1 MANILSEDEEFF
13 ERIERE
19 HIQVDPLLWNIIYQ
33 HIGDPVI
40 VINLTVRYYLD
51 NREPIPQVEAKK
63 ILISTKRMAEIIKK
77 IHQPESITADEK
89 DPLFRMIKDKGLKLD
104 AVTDEL
110 FTQYIR
116 NDLNFISIAAGM
128 YIGSS
133 KEGQSV
139 SIKDSRMILEHIH
152 SIMNFLVGCESL
164 PQRKWRINKKAP
176 IPVTSRGSFVGDR
189 PNSFRYRF

>member
-152 SIMNFLVGCESL
+152 SIMNFLDRL
-164 PQRKWRINKKAP
+164 RI
-176 IPVTSRGSFVGDR
+176 VTSKKVA
-189 PNSFRYRF
+189 Y